1 MNLIMWNKM
10 YSNNKYLDEIFV
22 NKYKNDNK
30 LYQKNCV
37 ELMVEIGEFVNETKV
52 FKYWT
57 MKSPNKD
64 KMLEEYADVIT
75 MILSF
80 YGIYNLEIKETYNK
94 IEETDILKVIMELYN
109 KSYLFYKENNKDILE
124 EIFNYTLYL
133 GKLLN
138 FNEDEVLNAIENKQK
153 IIELRLN
160 SDY

>member
-1 MNLIMWNKM
+1 MNFIKWNKM

-57 MKSPNKD
+57 TKSPNKD

-80 YGIYNLEIKETYNK
+80 YGFYNLEIKETYNK

-109 KSYLFYKENNKDILE
+109 KSYMFYKESNKDILE

-153 IIELRLN
+153 IIKERLN

>member
-1 MNLIMWNKM
+1 MNLIKWNKM
-10 YSNNKYLDEIFV
+10 YSNNKYLDEIFIS
-22 NKYKNDNK
+22 KYKNDNK

-57 MKSPNKD
+57 TKFPNKD

-138 FNEDEVLNAIENKQK
+138 FNEDEILNAIENKQK

>member
-109 KSYLFYKENNKDILE
+109 KSYLFYKESNKDILE

-138 FNEDEVLNAIENKQK
+138 FDEDEILNAIKNKQK

>member
-1 MNLIMWNKM
+1 MNLIMWNKL
-10 YSNNKYLDEIFV
+10 YSDNKYLDEIFIS
-22 NKYKNDNK
+22 KYKNDNK

-109 KSYLFYKENNKDILE
+109 KSYLFYKESNKDILE

-138 FNEDEVLNAIENKQK
+138 FNEDEILNAIENKQK

>member
-109 KSYLFYKENNKDILE
+109 KSYMFYKESNKDILE

-138 FNEDEVLNAIENKQK
+138 FDEDEILNAIKNKQK

>member
-1 MNLIMWNKM
+1 MNLIMWNKL
-10 YSNNKYLDEIFV
+10 YSDNRYLDEIFI

-57 MKSPNKD
+57 TKSPNKD

>member
-1 MNLIMWNKM
+1 MNLIKWNKL
-10 YSNNKYLDEIFV
+10 YSDNRYLDEIFI

-57 MKSPNKD
+57 TKSPNKD

-109 KSYLFYKENNKDILE
+109 KSYMFYKESNKDILE

-153 IIELRLN
+153 IIKERLN

>member
-57 MKSPNKD
+57 TKSPNKD

-109 KSYLFYKENNKDILE
+109 KSYLFYKESNKDILE

-138 FNEDEVLNAIENKQK
+138 FNEDEILNAIENKQK

>member
-1 MNLIMWNKM
+1 MNLIMWNKL
-10 YSNNKYLDEIFV
+10 YSDNKYLDEIFIS
-22 NKYKNDNK
+22 KYKNDNK

-109 KSYLFYKENNKDILE
+109 KSYMFYKESNKDILE

-138 FNEDEVLNAIENKQK
+138 FNEDEILNAIENKQK

>member
-37 ELMVEIGEFVNETKV
+37 ELMVEIGEFVNETKL

-57 MKSPNKD
+57 TKSPNKD

-109 KSYLFYKENNKDILE
+109 KSYMFYKESNKDILE

-138 FNEDEVLNAIENKQK
+138 FNEDEILNAIENKQK

>member
-57 MKSPNKD
+57 TKSPNKD

-109 KSYLFYKENNKDILE
+109 KSYMFYKESNKDILE

-138 FNEDEVLNAIENKQK
+138 FNEDEILNAIENKQK

>member
-1 MNLIMWNKM
+1 MNLIKWNKM

-109 KSYLFYKENNKDILE
+109 KSYLFYKESNKDILE

-138 FNEDEVLNAIENKQK
+138 FNEDEILNAIENKQK